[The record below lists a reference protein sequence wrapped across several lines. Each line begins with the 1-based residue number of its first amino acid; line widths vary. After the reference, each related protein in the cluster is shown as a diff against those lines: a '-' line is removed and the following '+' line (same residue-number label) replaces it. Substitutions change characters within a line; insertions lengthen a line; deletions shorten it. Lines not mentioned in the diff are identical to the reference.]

1 MAYES
6 PLTIADVI
14 TDISMNKYVLPAIQ
28 REFVWETSQIE
39 RLFDS
44 VMQGYPFGAFLFWEF
59 PSEKNNEYVFYTFLQ
74 NYHEKKKRH
83 NSKINLAANKNA
95 IAVLD
100 GQ

>member
-44 VMQGYPFGAFLFWEF
+44 VM
-59 PSEKNNEYVFYTFLQ
+59 
-74 NYHEKKKRH
+74 
-83 NSKINLAANKNA
+83 
-95 IAVLD
+95 
-100 GQ
+100 